1 MASAHPP
8 LTTRA
13 ETLRLLALAWPV
25 MLTSLNWTLLQV
37 TDVMVVGLVSTEEVA
52 ALGASRAL
60 GFVGIV
66 TGLSWLSGVLV
77 MAARADGAGDLPRT
91 GSVLREGLLL
101 GLVLG
106 TVIGGLFLAFAEPL
120 LALLGVAADR
130 VDESARVVRAFA
142 IAYPFQLVNVAAA
155 FFLEGVSRPGR
166 VTAVNLSVLPINA
179 ALAWALSAGHLG
191 LPALGAVGA
200 ALATSIASLLGA
212 LGMVA
217 SVATLPRARERG
229 VLRRDRT
236 AWIAVPRGAWHLAVF
251 GMVPAVA
258 SGLELAGFSVLIAL
272 STQLGDAA
280 AHGFQIVFSA
290 HNVTFAI
297 ALGLGSAAGV
307 RAGNAVG
314 EGQPAAAIRRTLIA
328 VALAVAA
335 LGLGAGLL
343 ALAAADIVAW
353 FPATAE
359 VHRIAATML
368 PRWAPFIVFDGIQV
382 VLVYAL
388 RSLGDQVV
396 AGVNSILAYFVVTGG
411 VGWWLVHTGTGP
423 IGLVWA
429 SGAGMLAA
437 ALLHGLR
444 FAQVSWRLRPPP
456 IRQRS

>member
-52 ALGASRAL
+52 ALAASRAL

-66 TGLSWLSGVLV
+66 TGLAWLSGVLV

-91 GSVLREGLLL
+91 GGVLREGLLL
-101 GLVLG
+101 GLILG
-106 TVIGGLFLAFAEPL
+106 LAIGGIFLAFAEPL
-120 LALLGVAADR
+120 LASLGVAADR

-166 VTAVNLSVLPINA
+166 VTVVNLAVLPINA
-179 ALAWALSAGHLG
+179 LLAWALSAGHFG

-200 ALATSIASLLGA
+200 ALATSIASLIGA
-212 LGMVA
+212 LGMVL
-217 SVATLPRARERG
+217 SVVTLPQARERG
-229 VLRRDRT
+229 ILRRDRA
-236 AWIAVPRGAWHLAVF
+236 AWLAVPRGAWTLAVF

-258 SGLELAGFSVLIAL
+258 SGLELAGFSALIAL

-290 HNVTFAI
+290 HNVTFGV

-314 EGQPAAAIRRTLIA
+314 EGQPAAAVRRTLIA
-328 VALAVAA
+328 VGLSTAA
-335 LGLGAGLL
+335 LGIGAGLL
-343 ALAAADIVAW
+343 ALGAADIVAL

-359 VHRIAATML
+359 VHRIAASML
-368 PRWAPFIVFDGIQV
+368 PRWAPFVVFDGIQV

-411 VGWWLVHTGTGP
+411 IGWWLVHAGIGP
-423 IGLVWA
+423 TALVWA

-437 ALLHGLR
+437 AILHGAR
-444 FAQVSWRLRPPP
+444 FAQISSRLLR
-456 IRQRS
+456 RS